1 MRPLTRKKSRAARTA
16 ISHHAMPAS
25 SEQHETWI
33 CPGPEWPPDE
43 ETCGRILNHDGRCEE
58 CTRRR
63 TTLRKQA
70 ARIKRQLANPA
81 TATARTAGRGPA

>member
-1 MRPLTRKKSRAARTA
+1 
-16 ISHHAMPAS
+16 MPADKTGT
-25 SEQHETWI
+25 ETWI

-43 ETCGRILNHDGRCEE
+43 ETCGRILDHDGRCED

-70 ARIKRQLANPA
+70 ARVKHRLANPGQA
-81 TATARTAGRGPA
+81 TAHTSRPGAA

>member
-1 MRPLTRKKSRAARTA
+1 
-16 ISHHAMPAS
+16 MPAS

-81 TATARTAGRGPA
+81 TATAQTAGRGAA